1 VVHLGLTRYL
11 LLILILYP
19 FSTYAEITNTNEIP
33 LEELILLDIEELTT
47 VSIASKVKEAIGDA
61 PGIIT
66 VVKADE
72 IQRYGARH
80 LRDVIDRQT
89 HMQVVGSNLLP
100 HNRTSTRGVSLG
112 YTETDVLLLLNG
124 RPIRDAANSAANHD
138 LYASFP
144 IETIKQIE
152 IIRGPGSV
160 LYGTN
165 AFSGVINI
173 ITKDIPDSPEAN
185 VSVSYGS
192 FNSKKM
198 TLSGGGKIGDFEFY
212 GAVSGL
218 NSVGDDFNNLN
229 GEGASTGT
237 YKTGFEGHNL
247 VLNAKYKGFTL
258 NAMSAD
264 STRDHGK
271 STFTLPSADYNL
283 ERQYADI
290 GYKHHFNENW
300 NASVNYTYHHYRDDF
315 ELGQF
320 GLLQFADSEDHL
332 IELSSWIKLNDKLNM
347 LSGGTY
353 NLQHAKAELD
363 AKDHTVQ
370 NLSAYLQADYQVFD
384 WLKLIGGFQF
394 NKPDDVDGEFSPR
407 FSTIVKLNDEWGIK
421 LLYGEAFRQ
430 ATIVERFINVPNVL
444 LGDTE
449 LKPETIETFD
459 AQIHY
464 RGKRSSFAATYF
476 HSVHKNLIT
485 RTGAA
490 PTLMVNSGEVKYDGF
505 ELEGKYDLG
514 HGFNFI
520 GNMSYQTNEKNDG
533 AKDVTYSPDWMFK
546 TGMSYDSPRGYQLS
560 VFNSYFAKSTLQ
572 NHQVATVT
580 ASNPDAESYNLLT
593 ANLRVNMADVFNDN
607 SLSNINFSL
616 YGDNLLDEEIF
627 FPSMNRTSV
636 NSLPHHSGRGFYGTI
651 SIDF

>member
-1 VVHLGLTRYL
+1 MHKFILMAL
-11 LLILILYP
+11 LLPSLAMATDHDALDK
-19 FSTYAEITNTNEIP
+19 E
-33 LEELILLDIEELTT
+33 LEVLLSLELEELTT

-61 PGIIT
+61 PGIIS

-72 IQRYGARH
+72 IQRYGARN

-124 RPIRDAANSAANHD
+124 RPIRDAANSAASHD

-173 ITKDIPDSPEAN
+173 ITKDIPNSPEAN
-185 VSVSYGS
+185 ISVSYGS

-218 NSVGDDFNNLN
+218 NSAGDDFNNLN

-258 NAMSAD
+258 NAMSTD

-300 NASVNYTYHHYRDDF
+300 NASLNYTYHHYRDDF

-347 LSGGTY
+347 LGGGTY

-363 AKDHTVQ
+363 AKDHTIQ
-370 NLSAYLQADYQVFD
+370 NISAYFQADYQVLD

-407 FSTIVKLNDEWGIK
+407 FSAIAKLNEDWGIK

-430 ATIVERFINVPNVL
+430 ATVVERFINVPNVL
-444 LGDTE
+444 VGDTE

-459 AQIHY
+459 AQISY
-464 RGKRSSFAATYF
+464 TVKRATFAATYF
-476 HSVHKNLIT
+476 HSVHKDLVS
-485 RTGAA
+485 RTGSA
-490 PTLMVNSGEVKYDGF
+490 PTRFINSGEVEYDGF
-505 ELEGKYDLG
+505 ELEGKYDFG
-514 HGFNFI
+514 QNFSFI

-533 AKDVTYSPDWMFK
+533 SENVTYSPDWMFK
-546 TGMSYDSPRGYQLS
+546 TGLSYDSPLGYQLS

-580 ASNPDAESYNLLT
+580 ANNPDAESYNLLT
-593 ANLRVNMADVFNDN
+593 ANLRVNMADVFNDKT
-607 SLSNINFSL
+607 LSNINISL
-616 YGDNLLDEEIF
+616 YGDNLLDEKIF

-636 NSLPHHSGRGFYGTI
+636 NTLPHHAGRGFYGTI
-651 SIDF
+651 SVDF